1 MSELEET
8 QRERDQYYSDVQYWR
23 ERALAAEAENA
34 AMDQERSRYRLE
46 AMKLAA
52 HVERLSDLECALSG
66 AYKGT
71 EEYDDKLH
79 ALRRAIDDG
88 PETSLA
94 RRDALTKIE
103 ALSWVAGK
111 LPCGVDITARY
122 IANRLEELRRQ
133 AEGEQS

>member
-52 HVERLSDLECALSG
+52 HLERIRAEESRAFAGGLSMP
-66 AYKGT
+66 KH
-71 EEYDDKLH
+71 LH
-79 ALRRAIDDG
+79 EIISQS